1 MYEVNNNI
9 EIKIMDGIDNLEEII
24 NSYEDPKTGE
34 KFIKIKTNNKRCFCG
49 VLQYFIDTSL
59 FEYSYYVLYYFH
71 NFLCNKS

>member
-34 KFIKIKTNNKRCFCG
+34 KFIKIKTNNEETYNSFR
-49 VLQYFIDTSL
+49 
-59 FEYSYYVLYYFH
+59 
-71 NFLCNKS
+71 KS